1 MALHGEHQDD
11 MSTTA
16 QASGKTGVL
25 LVNTGSPDAPEP
37 RAVKEYLSAY
47 LMDPCI
53 RPMATL
59 PWWLILHCFI
69 LPSRKYKSAEKY
81 RQIWMPEGSPLAVY
95 AARLARKVTD
105 ELARRG
111 AAAQRPMGAPGASS
125 EDASDASQDAL
136 QAKGPLH
143 AEDRVIALP
152 AMSYGKPPIAAA
164 LKNLCNQGC
173 ERVLVI
179 PLYPQTAHSTNG
191 SIELNV
197 RRVLDELGGAVP
209 QVRFI
214 KGYGEEP
221 SYVSAVA
228 GSLRKAGLDASR
240 DHVFFSFHAV
250 PQPDVD
256 AGDTYPAQVERSCE
270 LIAGELGL
278 DPTGYTVSYHSPF
291 EDNRRWHGP
300 FTASVLPQV
309 APRVAGRCFFVCPG
323 FSIDCLETL
332 YDVRAIFEPL
342 YRSCAPA
349 GEGLVYVPCLND
361 DDAQVALMADLIERE
376 RAC

>member
-1 MALHGEHQDD
+1 MALHGEHLED
-11 MSTTA
+11 MRTTA
-16 QASGKTGVL
+16 PAAGKAGVL

-37 RAVKEYLSAY
+37 QAVKEYLSAY

-95 AARLARKVTD
+95 AARLAKKVTA
-105 ELARRG
+105 ELASRDAG
-111 AAAQRPMGAPGASS
+111 ARQGNGAGASTA
-125 EDASDASQDAL
+125 ETPDVSQVEGRTTVL
-136 QAKGPLH
+136 S
-143 AEDRVIALP
+143 
-152 AMSYGKPPIAAA
+152 AMSYGKPHIAAA
-164 LKNLCNQGC
+164 LKNLRDQGC
-173 ERVLVI
+173 DRILVI

-191 SIELNV
+191 SIELSV
-197 RRVLDELGGAVP
+197 RRVLDGLGDDAMET
-209 QVRFI
+209 RFI

-221 SYVSAVA
+221 SYISAVA
-228 GSLRKAGLDASR
+228 GSLRKAGFDGSR

-270 LIAGELGL
+270 LMASELGL
-278 DPTGYTVSYHSPF
+278 DSTGYTVSYHSPF

-349 GEGLVYVPCLND
+349 GDGLVYVPCLND
-361 DDAQVALMADLIERE
+361 DDAQVALMADLIDRE
-376 RAC
+376 RGC